1 MWAIGPPKELKPSFV
16 KASRTSRADPGRSPV
31 LVAAVLLAA
40 LFSPFVFMGG
50 FYLALVGML
59 LWGVGYATQDT
70 LLKAMVAGVLPE
82 GQRNFAFGLY
92 YAGHGVGW
100 LIGSVATGLRYE
112 QSRMALIAFAILV
125 QVASLPIF
133 AVARSREPNT

>member
-1 MWAIGPPKELKPSFV
+1 
-16 KASRTSRADPGRSPV
+16 
-31 LVAAVLLAA
+31 
-40 LFSPFVFMGG
+40 MGG

-100 LIGSVATGLRYE
+100 LNGRVVTGLLDE
-112 QSRMALIAFAILV
+112 QIADGSHRFCPPGPVRGPAYICGRAESGTKYL
-125 QVASLPIF
+125 
-133 AVARSREPNT
+133 T